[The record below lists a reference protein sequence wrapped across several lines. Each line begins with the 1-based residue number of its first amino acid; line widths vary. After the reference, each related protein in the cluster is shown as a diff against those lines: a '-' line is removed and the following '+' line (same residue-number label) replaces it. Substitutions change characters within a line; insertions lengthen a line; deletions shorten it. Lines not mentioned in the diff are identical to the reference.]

1 MRRRCRF
8 EIPGRLAFLG
18 NYKVGERST
27 DIDSNHVHGQLL
39 SQNFFLLDIPGF
51 HVVWQAKCVLAN
63 QFQRI
68 KPTKGMHRAGPDIP
82 VVPL

>member
-1 MRRRCRF
+1 MGRGCRL
-8 EIPGRLAFLG
+8 EIPRRLAFLG

-27 DIDSNHVHGQLL
+27 NIDTNHVHGQLL
-39 SQNFFLLDIPGF
+39 SENFFLLDIPGL
-51 HVVWQAKCVLAN
+51 HVVWQAKCMLAN

-68 KPTKGMHRAGPDIP
+68 EPTHGVHRAGPDVP